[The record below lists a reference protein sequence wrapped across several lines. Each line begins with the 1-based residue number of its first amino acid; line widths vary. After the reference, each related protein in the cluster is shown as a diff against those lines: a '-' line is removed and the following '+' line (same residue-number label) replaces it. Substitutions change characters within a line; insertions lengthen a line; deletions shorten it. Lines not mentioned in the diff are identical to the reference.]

1 MTIQTIASLAIL
13 GALIGIWP
21 LILFINKNN
30 LPFALLGFAISI
42 VSGIAFGI
50 IGSLAIT
57 GIFVYIAKK
66 KINNSEEKS
75 EVIEN

>member
-1 MTIQTIASLAIL
+1 MTTQTIASLAIL

-57 GIFVYIAKK
+57 GIFVYVAKK
-66 KINNSEEKS
+66 KMSNSEK
-75 EVIEN
+75 IKN

>member
-1 MTIQTIASLAIL
+1 MMTQTIASLAIL
-13 GALIGIWP
+13 GALVGIWP

-42 VSGIAFGI
+42 ASGIAFGI

-57 GIFVYIAKK
+57 GIFVYVAKK
-66 KINNSEEKS
+66 KINNTEE
-75 EVIEN
+75 N

>member
-1 MTIQTIASLAIL
+1 MTMHTVAGLAIL

-21 LILFINKNN
+21 LIYFVNRNN

-66 KINNSEEKS
+66 KMNDTEEIK
-75 EVIEN
+75 N

>member
-1 MTIQTIASLAIL
+1 MTIHTIASLAIL

-21 LILFINKNN
+21 LVYFINRDN

-42 VSGIAFGI
+42 ISGIAFGI

-57 GIFVYIAKK
+57 GIFVYVVKK
-66 KINNSEEKS
+66 KINDTEEIK
-75 EVIEN
+75 N